1 MAELAIKGGL
11 VATPKGMLRLDIG
24 IDRGQVSTLAE
35 NVDAESVIEAEGCW
49 VGPGLVDLHAHL
61 REPGFEWK
69 EDITSAALA
78 AAAGGFTAL
87 LAMPNTNP
95 PVDTGHVARYVAERG
110 NQTGMV
116 EIRSAGC
123 VTLGRQGLA
132 LAHLDDLIGAGVSWF
147 TDDGDAVWDSG
158 VLRQAMEYL
167 AERGCILAQHAEDPG
182 LARGGHL
189 HEGAVS
195 SRLGVAGLPAAAE
208 ELVVARDLALV
219 RLTGCRYHV
228 QHVSTAGSVEM
239 IRQAKAEG
247 LPVTAE
253 VTPHHLAFDDEEV
266 ATLRTDFKMYPPLR
280 SAADV
285 NVLRRALVEGVIDA
299 VATDHAPHA
308 AHEREVPFEEAPRG
322 VIGLETAAAAVN
334 TFVSL
339 EPETFFERLSE
350 RPAALAGFAEQGRPV
365 MVGNAAHLVVFDP
378 HAEWR
383 PEVFRSK
390 SDNSPFRGRLLR
402 GRVKATIFSGRISH
416 LADVAA
422 AIRPGRGSS
431 P

>member
-1 MAELAIKGGL
+1 MNELVIKGGL
-11 VATPKGMLRLDIG
+11 VATSSGTQRLDVG
-24 IDRGQVSTLAE
+24 IDEGRVSALAAHLE
-35 NVDAESVIEAEGCW
+35 ADEMVDAQGCW

-69 EDITSAALA
+69 EDIASAASA

-95 PVDTGHVARYVAERG
+95 PIDTGHLARYVVERG
-110 NQTGMV
+110 MQTGIV
-116 EIRSAGC
+116 EVRSAGC

-132 LAHLDDLIGAGVSWF
+132 LAHLDDLIAAGVTWF

-167 AERGCILAQHAEDPG
+167 AERDCVLGQHAEDPG
-182 LARGGHL
+182 LARGGQL

-195 SRLGVAGLPAAAE
+195 SRLGVRGLPAAAE
-208 ELVVARDLALV
+208 EVVVARDLALV

-228 QHVSTAGSVEM
+228 QHVSTGGTVEL
-239 IRQAKAEG
+239 IRKAKTEG

-253 VTPHHLAFDDEEV
+253 VTPHHLAFDDQEL
-266 ATLRTDFKMYPPLR
+266 ATLSTDFKMYPPIR
-280 SAADV
+280 SAADREA
-285 NVLRRALVEGVIDA
+285 LRRALVEGVIDT

-334 TFVSL
+334 TFVPL
-339 EPETFFERLSE
+339 PPDQFFERLSG
-350 RPAALAGFAEQGRPV
+350 RPARLAGFAEQGRPV
-365 MVGNAAHLVVFDP
+365 AVGNAAHLMVFDP
-378 HAEWR
+378 EAEWR
-383 PEVFRSK
+383 PGVFRSK

-402 GRVKATIFSGRISH
+402 GRVTATIFGGQVSH
-416 LADVAA
+416 LVETAA
-422 AIRPGRGSS
+422 SLET
-431 P
+431 